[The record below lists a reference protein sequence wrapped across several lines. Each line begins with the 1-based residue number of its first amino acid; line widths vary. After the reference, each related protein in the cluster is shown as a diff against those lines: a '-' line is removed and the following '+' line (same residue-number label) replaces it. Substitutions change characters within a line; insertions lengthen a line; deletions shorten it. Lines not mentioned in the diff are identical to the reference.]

1 MPQRIKVKNSSDPGK
16 APDAADLQVA
26 ELALNVADKKL
37 YSKDVA
43 GNVFEINSS
52 QVSISETAP
61 ANPKAG
67 QLWWADSD
75 IDDGGGRLYVWTGD
89 EWVDTSLPGGGSGGG
104 SGDGLT
110 ESEANDLYLSKVNDD
125 TAQGALTFEGQTT
138 HEDGVKVTGGDSDST
153 LRLTEGSIHL
163 RNNDN
168 GGTVTGV
175 GDVSIS
181 LLGNINGASSDA
193 FGTRSSFGFSKD
205 YTTVAQVAARP
216 ASNYLDSGSANEA
229 IGFYADSNIAV
240 PNAATAIGF
249 KSTVTGNDN
258 YNFYAAGSAPNYFEG
273 ITEHASG
280 VNVTGSGSVTNGLNY
295 FSDQMQLR
303 YKSQSLINLREGRSA
318 TDYQVRLTGRQQ
330 IDYTPVNDAPVISI
344 LPTINGQSSWQT
356 DIFTV
361 KPTLTG
367 SFSSLIGLNLDF
379 KEGIAAGTSITA
391 DNFYGVK
398 LARTNQITTGTGKL
412 YGVYTEVEGGSNY
425 NFYAAGNA
433 PNYFAGV
440 ITVSNKDDFLAQ
452 SAGPGGGSGVNIGPN
467 GIFGA
472 RDSSTT
478 SNSVIWTNRIATNKG
493 YHIRFGSAGNYDAM
507 MGIRGDGANVIALVG
522 TSDYR
527 AKTNVVEISNA
538 TNVIKSLRPVNYSFI
553 DDVERTHQGFIA
565 HELQQYVPT
574 AAFGTKDATESIGV
588 YTDVDG
594 NIETDVVEPES
605 ISYGASWS
613 ETGIRDVMQTTDQTK
628 LIPLLTKALQE
639 VMQKNEDLETR
650 IAALEGA

>member
-125 TAQGALTFEGQTT
+125 TAQGALTFEGKTT
-138 HEDGVKVTGGDSDST
+138 HEAGV
-153 LRLTEGSIHL
+153 E
-163 RNNDN
+163 
-168 GGTVTGV
+168 
-175 GDVSIS
+175 
-181 LLGNINGASSDA
+181 
-193 FGTRSSFGFSKD
+193 
-205 YTTVAQVAARP
+205 
-216 ASNYLDSGSANEA
+216 
-229 IGFYADSNIAV
+229 
-240 PNAATAIGF
+240 
-249 KSTVTGNDN
+249 
-258 YNFYAAGSAPNYFEG
+258 
-273 ITEHASG
+273 
-280 VNVTGSGSVTNGLNY
+280 VTGSGSVTNGLNY